1 MNDAEPMAPDLRNA
15 AEQPDDA
22 TIDAIQRQAEDAL
35 FEAARDR
42 SSLSARRVLSQ
53 VFERE
58 LDELATPAGSSYFS
72 DKAETGAER
81 DKKKREEKLLL
92 GAVGGHVARGL
103 KEHGI
108 RVKRVMADGE
118 TQGGG
123 EYVVTCDDSA
133 GREYT
138 ARFGLE
144 LAESLVASG
153 GNANLV
159 ERMGHAVT
167 RKILS
172 ERDAWFRRA
181 GLL

>member
-1 MNDAEPMAPDLRNA
+1 MAPELRNA

-22 TIDAIQRQAEDAL
+22 TIDAIQAQAADAL
-35 FEAARDR
+35 FESLRDP

-72 DKAETGAER
+72 DKPETSEER
-81 DKKKREEKLLL
+81 DKKKREEKHLL

-103 KEHGI
+103 KEHGL
-108 RVKRVMADGE
+108 RVKRVIADGE

-123 EYVVTCDDSA
+123 EYIVKADDAA

-138 ARFGLE
+138 ARFGLD

-153 GNANLV
+153 GTSNLV
-159 ERMGHAVT
+159 ERMGHAVV
-167 RKILS
+167 RRLLD
-172 ERDAWFRRA
+172 ERANYFRRA
-181 GLL
+181 GL